1 MLALY
6 YSKEKRIL
14 KIEKNANLIY
24 GENHLKDIKEYGVA
38 YFNSNYYIA
47 EERKPLVE
55 KAQSLRN
62 CWIDELKKQ
71 LIELED
77 MNYPKR

>member
-6 YSKEKRIL
+6 YNKSKAEL
-14 KIEKNANLIY
+14 KIEKNTRLTYSQSHIQEIESN
-24 GENHLKDIKEYGVA
+24 GVA

-47 EERKPLVE
+47 EDRKPLVE
-55 KAQSLRN
+55 KAQELRLS
-62 CWIDELKKQ
+62 WIAEVKTRLN
-71 LIELED
+71 ELEN